1 MRQRA
6 HFGGEDQKTSA
17 LEQHTND
24 VEGRKVGRGA
34 GRGAA
39 LPVEQRLGVKGE
51 APGERVDPA
60 KEGGQ
65 QGQECGHGLFVL
77 FLCPCCLLL
86 TFAV

>member
-6 HFGGEDQKTSA
+6 LLGGTSA
-17 LEQHTND
+17 LEQHTDD
-24 VEGRKVGRGA
+24 VEGREVGRGA

-51 APGERVDPA
+51 APGECVDPA

-65 QGQECGHGLFVL
+65 QGQECGHGLL
-77 FLCPCCLLL
+77 FCSVLCPLC
-86 TFAV
+86 